1 MPITMPEIDE
11 RGRNRVLVPAVA
23 VATVVV
29 VVVVVAVAVVAVVAV
44 VVGRLE
50 PGGCW
55 LAMGWMRSADGL
67 APGKETERR
76 WCG

>member
-29 VVVVVAVAVVAVVAV
+29 VVVAVAVAVVAV

-55 LAMGWMRSADGL
+55 LAMGWMRSADGS